1 MQLTHK
7 SSTLELEKWSGP
19 KRHYDLVKEITV
31 VSVVVA
37 VLTVSLALLFGSGDP
52 APVTM
57 RSWAQSAPADFVGT
71 AATELAGTSG
81 TATYGPP
88 YNRASDGQVLGPLKI
103 QKFVGVHLPVD
114 TASDFVITPLR
125 ESLSAPVATALTQ
138 WSAASETQRAAWS
151 SGYADALAAHPD
163 ATFVAAPRGTFG
175 PAPTL
180 LNGLLQMAR
189 TGALDSALAEA
200 DGSMSMDY
208 TKRLLF
214 LGDSGSYFPDLGAAR
229 QLGGDQWGMTN
240 EPGAYPG
247 QPWLIFVSVWYQI
260 DPFLSSENADIQILA
275 LVAAMGLVL
284 IFLPLIPGL
293 RRIPMW
299 IPVHR
304 VIWRKWYQKHPSTM

>member
-7 SSTLELEKWSGP
+7 STQLELEKWSGP

-37 VLTVSLALLFGSGDP
+37 VLTVGLALLFGSGDP

-57 RSWAQSAPADFVGT
+57 RSWAQSSPADFVGT
-71 AATELAGTSG
+71 AATELAGTSA

-88 YNRASDGQVLGPLKI
+88 YNRAADGQALGPLKI
-103 QKFVGVHLPVD
+103 QKFVGIHLPVN
-114 TASDFVITPLR
+114 TANDFVITPLR
-125 ESLSAPVATALTQ
+125 ESLSAPVAVALKKWT
-138 WSAASETQRAAWS
+138 SAPDSQRTAWS

-163 ATFVAAPRGTFG
+163 ATAVADPRGTFG
-175 PAPTL
+175 PAPIL

-260 DPFLSSENADIQILA
+260 DPFRSSENADIQILA
-275 LVAAMGLVL
+275 LVAVLGLVL
-284 IFLPLIPGL
+284 TLVPLIPGL

-299 IPVHR
+299 IPLHR
-304 VIWRKWYQKHPSTM
+304 VIWRTWYAKHPSVV